1 MRYVIDPN
9 VDQPIML
16 IDRHI
21 GYDETDGY
29 GIDGADFARE
39 LMILDGM
46 GKTCINV
53 WINSPGGIVLDGY
66 NIYNAILKSKTKV
79 NTVCVGIAASI
90 AAVIFQAGRERIM
103 CDYGILMYH
112 NPFGSENTDALRAM
126 RDSIVKMISARCGMT
141 EDDTMAMMH
150 REPFMNAQEAIDK
163 KLCDRIEE
171 SADYNKKRM
180 APVAVTNNAK
190 GYYKEAG
197 AVLNSILPTTKN
209 DNYMPDFKKIAN
221 RLKLVDSANEDAI
234 IDGIQAIENRATTA
248 EAALVT
254 VRNQITTLEGE
265 RTTLTAQLTEFK
277 NKQETAEKETKKV
290 KAQALIA
297 AAVKIGSI
305 KNDADTIKKW
315 EDKAEKDYDTVK
327 DLLEDSP
334 VNKQSNKIDVVS
346 DVANKSI
353 LENQAAIEM
362 TAIRNRMNGITTA
375 K

>member
-9 VDQPIML
+9 VSQPIML

-46 GKTCINV
+46 GKECINV

-90 AAVIFQAGRERIM
+90 SAVIFQAGRERIM

-126 RDSIVKMISARCGMT
+126 RDSIVKMISQRCGMT
-141 EDDTMAMMH
+141 EAETMMMMRLETFMLASEALEKKMCDT
-150 REPFMNAQEAIDK
+150 
-163 KLCDRIEE
+163 IEV
-171 SADYNKKRM
+171 SADYNKKRL
-180 APVAVTNNAK
+180 APATVANDAK
-190 GYYKEAG
+190 GYYREAKS
-197 AVLNSILPTTKN
+197 VLNSILSTTKKPN
-209 DNYMPDFKKIAN
+209 MDFSKIAN
-221 RLKLVDSANEDAI
+221 KLGLQPEANEDAI
-234 IDGIQAIENRATTA
+234 MRGIVAIENRATTS

-254 VRNQITTLEGE
+254 VRNQVAALEVE
-265 RTTLTAQLTEFK
+265 KTSLTAQLTDIK
-277 NKQETAEKETKKV
+277 NKQEAAEKETRQV
-290 KAQALIA
+290 KAKALIA
-297 AAVKIGSI
+297 AAVKLGSI
-305 KNDADTIKKW
+305 KNEADVITKW
-315 EDKAEKDYDTVK
+315 EEKATKDYDTIK
-327 DLLEDSP
+327 DILEDMP
-334 VNKQSNKIDVVS
+334 INKAAVKIDAGA
-346 DVANKSI
+346 DAANKSI

-362 TAIRNRMNGITTA
+362 AAIKNRLTI